1 MTDRYAVFGNPIGH
15 SKSPFIHEAFAQQL
29 GEDISYE
36 AIEAPMDGFAEA
48 VRAFVDAGG
57 RGFNITVP
65 FKVAAA
71 ELADEAHEAADVC
84 GAANCVKVENG
95 RLVAENFDGIGL
107 VRDIVDNLGVP
118 LKGQRVLFAGAGGA
132 TRGAVM
138 PFLEAGAGEIV
149 IANRTVSKAE
159 KLRDLFGPRESIV
172 ACGYDE
178 IEGGFD
184 VILNST
190 SASLTGA
197 ALPIPAHAFGG
208 TRLAYDLAYGKGK
221 TPFLEAAEVY
231 GVDHIADGV
240 GMLVEQAAE
249 AFAWWRGKRPDTAPV
264 IETMTIPLK

>member
-15 SKSPFIHEAFAQQL
+15 SKSPFIHQAFAREL

-36 AIEAPMDGFAEA
+36 AIEAPSSGFEA
-48 VRAFVDAGG
+48 TVRAFVEAGG
-57 RGFNITVP
+57 LGFNITVP

-71 ELADEAHEAADVC
+71 ELADEAQESVVIC

-118 LKGQRVLFAGAGGA
+118 LKGRRVLVAGAGGA

-138 PFLEAGAGEIV
+138 PFLEAGVGEIV

-159 KLRDLFGPRESIV
+159 EICELFGPRGSLK

-184 VILNST
+184 VVLNST

-197 ALPIPAHAFGG
+197 GLPIPRHAWAGAK
-208 TRLAYDLAYGKGK
+208 LAYDLAYGKGK
-221 TPFLEAAEVY
+221 TPFLQLADAN
-231 GVDHIADGV
+231 GVARLADGV

-249 AFAWWRGKRPDTAPV
+249 AFEWWRGKRPDTAPV
-264 IETMTIPLK
+264 IEALTIPLE